1 MDRSGSSSS
10 SSSSSDGGGGG
21 GEGRCLWKII
31 KIENSMIS
39 TLPDDLLKEILIR
52 LPDLKSSIRCGLV
65 CKRWWSST
73 VSRPDFVAGFMEHH
87 RSKVPP
93 LRLVLRDN
101 FIHGNTIH
109 INLPL
114 RLSLYPP
121 LATVADSFPSLKR
134 FLVPD
139 SSDLIAAS
147 RDLLLFSVFSS
158 YYVCNPLT
166 GQRFRLPGP
175 PRMSG
180 HLAYS
185 GLVSEPNNN
194 NNNNRRVGSFSRYR
208 VMLMYYSRNTLTYTT
223 IFCSETGQWI
233 RLGEYDRFVSLGNGD
248 VVAGN
253 DGVLY
258 WIHSGLQRLIALDP
272 FKAVDGARALRF
284 IELPG
289 GFLTGIR
296 GQLRVGLFQ
305 GRPRVS
311 QLSRVD
317 SRNLCLEVW
326 DLIYDADGDDGS
338 VIGAKAST
346 SWPLVH
352 KVEFEAADVE
362 WMSVFVLALHPS
374 DSDQIFMLRNRN
386 VYQVNLETK
395 TQVRIAEIHSYY
407 KGKMPDLSIF
417 PYAHPEWP
425 TLI

>member
-1 MDRSGSSSS
+1 MDRSGGGG
-10 SSSSSDGGGGG
+10 GGGGG

-52 LPDLKSSIRCGLV
+52 LPDLKSLIRCGLV

-73 VSRPDFVAGFMEHH
+73 VSLPDFVAGFMEHH

-139 SSDLIAAS
+139 SWDLIAAS
-147 RDLLLFSVFSS
+147 RDLLLFTVFSS

-180 HLAYS
+180 HLARS
-185 GLVSEPNNN
+185 GLVSEPNN

-208 VMLMYYSRNTLTYTT
+208 VMLMYYSSNTTTHTT

-233 RLGEYDRFVSLGNGD
+233 RVREYPGFVSLGNGD

-258 WIHSGLQRLIALDP
+258 LIHSGLEGLIALDP
-272 FKAVDGARALRF
+272 FKAVDGAKALRF
-284 IELPG
+284 IQLPG
-289 GFLTGIR
+289 RFLNGIR

-305 GRPRVS
+305 GRPRLS

-317 SRNLCLEVW
+317 SRHLCLNVW
-326 DLIYDADGDDGS
+326 DLIYDGDGDGDDGGG
-338 VIGAKAST
+338 GANVST

-352 KVEFEAADVE
+352 KVEFEAVDVE
-362 WMSVFVLALHPS
+362 WMSVFVLAFHPS

-395 TQVRIAEIHSYY
+395 TQVKIAEIHSYY